1 MNYSK
6 YRFNLDMQSYISQ
19 IALPVRQHDTGIV
32 LRINLTDG
40 GVPYVIED
48 GCRAVFCARKAD
60 GNPLMS
66 DCVIEKNTTICYE
79 LTQQT
84 TACSGVVDCE
94 IRLYGADGN
103 LITTPRFILVV
114 DSRVVHDDD
123 FPLSDSEQ
131 TILDNIILSE
141 TARQANEVEREKAE
155 AKRESAEAERAK
167 VFNEAEA
174 EREEAFG
181 DALETSV
188 RAQDIADTL
197 TKKLEAGEFLG
208 KSVFIRYSDNAEGTD
223 YTEEWNGEFYI
234 GIAVAVT
241 APTDKSG
248 YNWTRFYGDPV
259 SFNELT
265 DVPYSYLDV
274 DEDGYLC
281 LSEDKT
287 IGSPMGF
294 VGQIA
299 SNALKGNV
307 SGSAVAM
314 KDVSPLEH
322 ELGVK
327 VSSKNLIHKIP
338 IMESY
343 NTTKNGVTFIV
354 NEDGSVSL
362 SGTNTAITNSDTYI
376 IHNYES
382 PYVDEKPIPLSAGTY
397 TFSGITSP
405 NDTTS
410 LCRLRI
416 NYKNAV
422 GNVFVI
428 DINNLASEKLNTFTI
443 YEDVTIISLTIYAY
457 ANARVDGITLK
468 PMLEK
473 GTVATP
479 YAPYLDNIS
488 TAEVKRYGKN
498 LAVFMR
504 AVSNATFENGVA
516 IQIEAD
522 TYNIIYLK
530 AQIWQNDSYVSGGS
544 ITTMSNVGIYSA
556 IVTKV
561 SGANRLIF
569 GINGQTTDTAIE
581 IDITD
586 LPEGVY
592 TVSANFTNITQGSI
606 SFRDIQLEAGTTA
619 TPYEPHIEPTTY
631 AVEADGTVKGIMSLY
646 PSTTLITDNRAI
658 IECEYNRDINK
669 AFEELR
675 QIIISLG
682 GNI

>member
-94 IRLYGADGN
+94 IRLYGTDGN

-123 FPLSDSEQ
+123 FPVSDSEQ

-141 TARQANEVEREKAE
+141 TARQANEVAREEAE
-155 AKRESAEAERAK
+155 AERESAEAKRAK

-174 EREEAFG
+174 EREEAF
-181 DALETSV
+181 DEALETAE

-208 KSVFIRYSDNAEGTD
+208 KSVFIRYSDNADGTG
-223 YTEEWNGEFYI
+223 YTEVWNGEFYI

-274 DEDGYLC
+274 DENGYLC

-322 ELGVK
+322 ELDVK
-327 VSSKNLIHKIP
+327 VSIKKLIP
-338 IMESY
+338 YPFAE
-343 NTTKNGVTFIV
+343 TTKTENGITFTDNGYGTITANGTATAKTTFLVSNGVPIGSGESQVYTWSALTEAGGDTTFYAYCIV
-354 NEDGSVSL
+354 NDDYYYDVGEGKSFTCD
-362 SGTNTAITNSDTYI
+362 NA
-376 IHNYES
+376 
-382 PYVDEKPIPLSAGTY
+382 
-397 TFSGITSP
+397 TFSAVIVIAEGATVNNVVFKPQLKADADVDVDIS
-405 NDTTS
+405 S
-410 LCRLRI
+410 L
-416 NYKNAV
+416 
-422 GNVFVI
+422 
-428 DINNLASEKLNTFTI
+428 
-443 YEDVTIISLTIYAY
+443 
-457 ANARVDGITLK
+457 
-468 PMLEK
+468 
-473 GTVATP
+473 
-479 YAPYLDNIS
+479 
-488 TAEVKRYGKN
+488 EVKRYGKN
-498 LAVFMR
+498 LLLYPYRVITETRNGITIADNGDGARTFDGT
-504 AVSNATFENGVA
+504 ATSLVDFHLGFINVRNGVQYT
-516 IQIEAD
+516 ISSNLTGSSPSTYQLWFRSKGGGVGNYYGIEK
-522 TYNIIYLK
+522 Y
-530 AQIWQNDSYVSGGS
+530 G
-544 ITTMSNVGIYSA
+544 
-556 IVTKV
+556 VT
-561 SGANRLIF
+561 F
-569 GINGQTTDTAIE
+569 TPTTDDIIE
-581 IDITD
+581 VFLYIYKDA
-586 LPEGVY
+586 
-592 TVSANFTNITQGSI
+592 TVNNMVFKP
-606 SFRDIQLEAGTTA
+606 QLEVGTTA
-619 TPYEPHIEPTTY
+619 TPYEPYIEPTTY
-631 AVEADGTVKGIMSLY
+631 QVEADGTVKGIMSLY
-646 PSTTLITDNRAI
+646 PSTTLVTDNRAI